1 MECSWYGLSGKSR
14 NTRLYRGKI
23 SQRNETEMTPL
34 RNKLGEKTLVSKESG
49 FTLIEI
55 LIVIL
60 VIGILAAIA
69 VPVFLNQRQTA
80 QESSVK
86 SDLKNLGSLM
96 ETELTNN
103 KGKYP
108 DVLPDSFKASKD
120 NIFVIAPESGIS
132 NIAAGQS
139 ATSTAINPG
148 RVAYH
153 SPTYPPYV
161 STNNGYTTAAHSP
174 TAAASV
180 WGGPYW
186 DYVAP
191 EAIPSGTI
199 FSGSMAIRSNEAVCL
214 NASFEVYRVDGSRAN
229 SIVGP
234 TICAAAGEWKT
245 LTVTGPVTADASRLT
260 LVGYSSHN
268 PGNVFD
274 YKDPVITQGAVINTD
289 YMKLDNSQRFCV
301 QGYNRNNTAKVWS
314 YSPLS
319 GGLKEGKC

>member
-1 MECSWYGLSGKSR
+1 MEM
-14 NTRLYRGKI
+14 N
-23 SQRNETEMTPL
+23 QRKNEV
-34 RNKLGEKTLVSKESG
+34 NKKHLTIKESG

-55 LIVIL
+55 LVVIL

-69 VPVFLNQRQTA
+69 IPVFLNQKQTA
-80 QESSVK
+80 QEGSVK

-108 DVLPDSFKASKD
+108 DTLPDSFKASKD
-120 NIFVIAPESGIS
+120 NVFVIAPESGNS

-139 ATSTAINPG
+139 ATSTVINPG
-148 RVAYH
+148 RVSYH

-174 TAAASV
+174 SAAASV

-186 DYVAP
+186 DYQAS
-191 EAIPSGTI
+191 ETIPAGTI
-199 FSGSMAIRSNEAVCL
+199 FTGSMTIRSNEAVCL
-214 NASFEVYRVDGSRAN
+214 YASFEVYKVDGTRAN
-229 SIVGP
+229 SIIGP
-234 TICAAAGEWKT
+234 NVCAAAGEWKT
-245 LTVTGPVTADASRLT
+245 LTVTGPATADASRLT
-260 LVGYSSHN
+260 LVGYSTHN
-268 PGNVFD
+268 PGNIFD
-274 YKDPVITQGAVINTD
+274 YKDPIITQGAVINTE

-301 QGYNRNNTAKVWS
+301 QGFNRNNTSKVWS